1 MGNISFG
8 WFLPTFGDTTAF
20 GDDHARIPPGNDLFD
35 DVTIAADEGGFQ
47 YLLMPVA
54 PTCWEATILGAYYAA
69 RTKRIAPLIAIRSG
83 YVNPTQSA
91 KMFATLDQITGG
103 RVAVNLIAGISDA
116 DTLADGIPDDKTARY
131 EKLGEEAE
139 IMKRLWTS
147 DTPIDFKGKHYT
159 VNQLIEPKPVQTPHP
174 PFFLGGGSEQAAEIS
189 ARHSTVHLFWGE
201 RPSTVGDSIAKLR
214 AKAAEHGRGDTIQF
228 GMRMHVICR
237 DSNDEAWEAA
247 HALIRNAPRLADVEA
262 FKGAGKD
269 AIDAVARTSVANQ
282 QVWKLLEESGND
294 MRIHPHIWTGISTVR
309 VGAGIALVGGPK
321 EIADTIEEYIA
332 AGCSSFCLSGYPH
345 ATAARDFSQKVM
357 QPFFGT
363 RMLEGL
369 PQDQIC

>member
-1 MGNISFG
+1 MRTLSFG

-116 DTLADGIPDDKTARY
+116 DTLADGIPDDKTVRY
-131 EKLGEEAE
+131 EKLGEEAA

-159 VNQLIEPKPVQTPHP
+159 VNQVIEPKPVQTPHP

-201 RPSTVGDSIAKLR
+201 RPSTVGESIAKLR
-214 AKAAEHGRGDTIQF
+214 AKAAEHGRGETIQF

-237 DSNDEAWEAA
+237 DSNDEAWQAA
-247 HALIRNAPRLADVEA
+247 HDLIRNAPRLADVEA

-345 ATAARDFSQKVM
+345 ATAARDFSEKVM
-357 QPFFGT
+357 QPYFGT
-363 RMLEGL
+363 RLLQGL
-369 PQDQIC
+369 PQDRVC